1 MMIKDLVLSNF
12 RNYENCHI
20 SFSPQITVL
29 VGDNAQGKT
38 NILEA
43 IYLLSTGRSHRS
55 SDDQDLIK
63 FDCDFALV
71 KANIQNPSEIAL
83 KAVIHPKGKT
93 LFIQN
98 QALRRSSEFIGKLN
112 AVLFSPTDLDLFDAS
127 PKARRRL
134 IDVELGKIN
143 PFYMEKLSHYNKI
156 LKERNAYLK
165 EGSIDYAYLEIM
177 TQQLIDDQIDL
188 IQLKAAFIKD
198 LNAHI
203 QGIFPKLSLSDVK
216 PTVSY
221 IGPVEFNENIKE
233 LLTEKYLKSLER
245 DKQFKQTHVGV
256 HRDDLSFELESM
268 PLISIASQGQ
278 KRMVVIALKCALL
291 EVVESLTNI
300 RPILLLDD
308 VFSELDAKRREAL
321 YQFLHDRSQTLIT
334 TTDLDDI
341 RPWLKEKVLFYQVKD
356 GGISERSD
364 DYESKS

>member
-1 MMIKDLVLSNF
+1 MIIKDLVLNNY
-12 RNYENCHI
+12 RNYKTCHLK
-20 SFSPQITVL
+20 FSPQITVL

-43 IYLLSTGRSHRS
+43 IYLLSTGRSHRTS
-55 SDDQDLIK
+55 NDQDLIR
-63 FDCDFALV
+63 FDQDFGLV
-71 KANIQNPSEIAL
+71 KANIQNPNEIVL

-93 LFIQN
+93 LFVQN
-98 QALRRSSEFIGKLN
+98 QALRKSSEFIGKLN
-112 AVLFSPTDLDLFDAS
+112 AVLFSPSDLDLFDAS

-143 PFYMEKLSHYNKI
+143 PFYMEKLSHYNKV

-165 EGSIDYAYLEIM
+165 EGKLDSAYLDVM
-177 TQQLIDDQIDL
+177 TQQLIEDQIEL
-188 IQLKAAFIKD
+188 IQLKKAFIEE

-203 QGIFPKLSLSDVK
+203 QSIFPKLSLSDLSTKVNY
-216 PTVSY
+216 V
-221 IGPVEFNENIKE
+221 GPVDSFENLKE
-233 LLTEKYLKSLER
+233 VLFEKYQKSLER
-245 DKQFKQTHVGV
+245 DKQFRQTHVGV
-256 HRDDLSFELESM
+256 HRDDLRFELNHL
-268 PLISIASQGQ
+268 PLSATASQGQ
-278 KRMVVIALKCALL
+278 KRMMVIALKCALL
-291 EVVESLTNI
+291 EVVESLTKI

-321 YQFLHDRSQTLIT
+321 YDFLHNRSQTLIT

-356 GGISERSD
+356 GEISERSD